1 MTAAK
6 ALAVSCS
13 NFTAEFPNPMHAKFA
28 ILAVFLQKEAFMDF
42 DSRIGSFIK
51 LGKRLRES
59 GKGLLQ
65 DPMDVMEQAIAKAIA
80 SNPWFTGSAVRY
92 ALESLG
98 DALVEEN
105 IHRWL
110 EPYKDR
116 INRQTG
122 LKTVAV
128 VMAGNIPA
136 VGFHDLLSVLITG
149 QRLQARLSSSD
160 EHLLPAMAHILQAED
175 KGWTERI
182 LFSGKIQRPF
192 DAVIATGNDNSARH
206 FTEYF
211 GQYPHIIR
219 KNRTSV
225 AVLKGDETLHQLT
238 SLADDCMLHFGLG
251 CRSVTRLL
259 VPEGYDF
266 SLLIKSFDKYRS
278 FLDHTR
284 YHNNYIYNRSLCLL
298 NNSPFLD
305 TGFLILREQEDLT
318 SRIAEIHYSFYRN
331 IAEVTDFIR
340 QQSDGIQCVV
350 GDHSLPF
357 VTVLFGETQKPALW
371 QYADGVDTLDFLLS

>member
-1 MTAAK
+1 
-6 ALAVSCS
+6 
-13 NFTAEFPNPMHAKFA
+13 
-28 ILAVFLQKEAFMDF
+28 MDF
-42 DSRIGSFIK
+42 DRRIGSFIN

-59 GKGLLQ
+59 GKGLFL
-65 DPMDVMEQAIAKAIA
+65 DPLDAMEQAITKAVA
-80 SNPWFTGSAVRY
+80 SNPWFTASAVRY
-92 ALESLG
+92 ALQSLG
-98 DALVEEN
+98 DALEEEN

-110 EPYKDR
+110 EPYKER

-136 VGFHDLLSVLITG
+136 VGFHDFLSVLIAG
-149 QRLQARLSSSD
+149 HRLQARLSSSD
-160 EHLLPAMAHILQAED
+160 EHLLPAMAHILKAD
-175 KGWTERI
+175 DTGWTERI
-182 LFSGKIQRPF
+182 LFTGKIQRPV

-206 FTEYF
+206 FMEYF

-225 AVLKGDETLHQLT
+225 AVLTGDETPDELT
-238 SLADDCMLHFGLG
+238 GLADDCMLHFGLG

-259 VPEGYDF
+259 VPETYDF
-266 SLLIKSFDKYRS
+266 SLLIRSFDQYRS

-305 TGFLILREQEDLT
+305 TEFLILREQEDLT
-318 SRIAEIHYSFYRN
+318 SRIAEIHYSYYRN
-331 IAEVTDFIR
+331 IAEVTDFINR
-340 QQSDGIQCVV
+340 HSEEIQCVV
-350 GDHSLPF
+350 GDRALPF

-371 QYADGVDTLDFLLS
+371 QYADGVDTLEFLLS

>member
-1 MTAAK
+1 
-6 ALAVSCS
+6 
-13 NFTAEFPNPMHAKFA
+13 
-28 ILAVFLQKEAFMDF
+28 MDF

-59 GKGLLQ
+59 GKGLFQ
-65 DPMDVMEQAIAKAIA
+65 DPLDVMEQAIAKAIA

-92 ALESLG
+92 ALQSLG

-238 SLADDCMLHFGLG
+238 SLAAEKGRNKMQTAHIQALPRKQQRRENAVQSAGKQGNDLRRRTHA
-251 CRSVTRLL
+251 RLL
-259 VPEGYDF
+259 RQPPFQRKRQPVPVFHGIRAEP
-266 SLLIKSFDKYRS
+266 
-278 FLDHTR
+278 
-284 YHNNYIYNRSLCLL
+284 CLL
-298 NNSPFLD
+298 C
-305 TGFLILREQEDLT
+305 
-318 SRIAEIHYSFYRN
+318 Y
-331 IAEVTDFIR
+331 
-340 QQSDGIQCVV
+340 
-350 GDHSLPF
+350 
-357 VTVLFGETQKPALW
+357 
-371 QYADGVDTLDFLLS
+371 